1 MYENIIL
8 KADVATVIHKLR
20 FVNVSWGIVH
30 FLSSNHDCS
39 TEFSQLYFHNI
50 ATKRPLGRSENITW
64 CLFRTIICHCITLL

>member
-30 FLSSNHDCS
+30 LLPAIM
-39 TEFSQLYFHNI
+39 TVQLNFPNSI
-50 ATKRPLGRSENITW
+50 S
-64 CLFRTIICHCITLL
+64 ITLLQNDP